1 MAHANNPV
9 VVECPENIWVIVAE
23 AVTSGTL
30 HRLITSPEHYLHT
43 YRKAD
48 DPAPIDNSDAALL
61 FSGVSVFAAVSNDA
75 SIDVYVKAIGA
86 NGRIRVD
93 A

>member
-1 MAHANNPV
+1 MVHNPA
-9 VVECPENIWVIVAE
+9 VVECPESVWVKVAE
-23 AVTSGTL
+23 GVTSGTI
-30 HRLITSPEHYLHT
+30 HRLVTLPEHYLHT
-43 YRKAD
+43 YRNAN

-61 FSGVSVFAAVSNDA
+61 FSGVSVFAAISNDT